1 MKAIS
6 IKRLAEFCNGKLV
19 AGDADGATGDR
30 PRFLP
35 FLQDEIKGIVT
46 DSRKDVAQKAFV
58 AIKGENFDGQAF
70 VREALGKGA
79 ACVVVSD
86 REGWEKGL
94 YGDRA
99 ILTDDTLTA
108 LGDIA
113 AAYLRE
119 EMPGMRR
126 IAVTGSVGK
135 TTTKEFIH
143 AVLASEYK
151 AEKTPLSHNNEI
163 GLPSTALSLPDDT
176 EIFVA
181 EMGMR
186 GSGQI
191 RYLENIVRPEAAVIT
206 TIGNAHLE
214 LLGSR
219 ENILKAK
226 MEICLAG
233 ARLPAGKPFRLVV
246 NGDNDLLG
254 DLPRLREIA
263 AGYGAGA
270 PGSSGLEIV
279 TFGQNS
285 SADYRATE
293 AICGENGINYL
304 LICPEGNFHVSL
316 PLQGEHNVYNTLAAI
331 AAGGLFGI
339 GPEKAI
345 AALKRY
351 AEECGGENSV
361 RQRIVKLAGGRIVL
375 IDDAYNAGPES
386 MPASLSVLGGIKAD
400 IRIAA
405 LGDMVELGPRSPEFH
420 REIGKIAAATCDRLF
435 TVGEKSQGYIDGWRE
450 SKPADDGSAKRFS
463 DTEAA
468 FSAISRYL
476 DKALGNAPGKSP
488 DEARGEGT
496 AAVLVKGSHIM
507 HMDRI
512 SRLLEE
518 KYK

>member
-1 MKAIS
+1 
-6 IKRLAEFCNGKLV
+6 
-19 AGDADGATGDR
+19 
-30 PRFLP
+30 
-35 FLQDEIKGIVT
+35 
-46 DSRKDVAQKAFV
+46 
-58 AIKGENFDGQAF
+58 
-70 VREALGKGA
+70 
-79 ACVVVSD
+79 
-86 REGWEKGL
+86 
-94 YGDRA
+94 
-99 ILTDDTLTA
+99 
-108 LGDIA
+108 
-113 AAYLRE
+113 
-119 EMPGMRR
+119 
-126 IAVTGSVGK
+126 
-135 TTTKEFIH
+135 
-143 AVLASEYK
+143 
-151 AEKTPLSHNNEI
+151 
-163 GLPSTALSLPDDT
+163 
-176 EIFVA
+176 
-181 EMGMR
+181 
-186 GSGQI
+186 
-191 RYLENIVRPEAAVIT
+191 
-206 TIGNAHLE
+206 
-214 LLGSR
+214 
-219 ENILKAK
+219 